1 MPRVAMIS
9 TLPDELEKAVL
20 SYAPPG
26 YETAATSVKAS
37 LEEKLAITHDADFLI
52 LYGGDLPE
60 ALLKG
65 SPKLRHVQLLS
76 AGYDRIDLQLTSS
89 LGIPVSNNGGANSWA
104 VAEATVAMILA
115 LLQRLIDA
123 DRFMRQGRWRGDIQ
137 GYDTYELAG
146 KTVGIVGL
154 GNIGKKVARR
164 LHPFETKLVYADEV
178 RDEALEA
185 ELAMTRLPLRE
196 LLPAVDILTLHVPL
210 LASTKGMLGATEL
223 ALMKPSAV
231 LINTSRGDVVDEGA
245 LIAALQS
252 GALRGAGLDVFDKE
266 PLPDDSPLMGMP
278 NVVLSAHLA
287 GTTYD
292 TFFRRAEF
300 AFENIK
306 GIWEGAAPMAVV
318 SKE

>member
-1 MPRVAMIS
+1 MPKVAMIS
-9 TLPDELEKAVL
+9 TLPPEIEKAVL
-20 SYAPPG
+20 AYAPPG
-26 YETAATSVKAS
+26 YETAATAVSAS
-37 LEEKLAITHDADFLI
+37 LEEKLAVTHDADFLI

-60 ALLKG
+60 ALLRG

-123 DRFMRQGRWRGDIQ
+123 DRFVREGRWRGDIQ

-164 LHPFETKLVYADEV
+164 LHPFETTLLYADAV
-178 RDEALEA
+178 RDEAIEA
-185 ELAMTRLPLRE
+185 ELGMTHLPLQE
-196 LLPAVDILTLHVPL
+196 LLPAVNILTLHVPL
-210 LASTKGMLGATEL
+210 LASTKGMIGAGEL
-223 ALMKPSAV
+223 ALMKPSA
-231 LINTSRGDVVDEGA
+231 LFINTSRGDVVDEGA
-245 LIAALQS
+245 LIEALQS
-252 GALRGAGLDVFDKE
+252 GKLRGAGLDVFDKE
-266 PLPDDSPLMGMP
+266 PLPADSPFIAMS

-300 AFENIK
+300 AFQNIQ
-306 GIWEGAAPMAVV
+306 GIWEGGEPMAVV
-318 SKE
+318 TKE